1 MKQNIHSDNKLV
13 SFREFVRQMHLLNK
27 ADDPE
32 LVLKLVVSWTK
43 GQPFLTKK
51 LIQYVL
57 QSPQKIPLGK
67 ETIAVEKIVRE
78 RLLKEFKQDKLTLG
92 IRFFLYQKQLEK
104 ILKQTKN
111 SNKIAEQSHLKALQ
125 KELGLS
131 DKQCRTIRKR
141 ILDSELKQ
149 VISKSSKTIT
159 TIENKNGKIALES
172 DREPIE
178 KVNSNLSP
186 EIANLAKQ
194 TSQAPLNSQLIKRE
208 NLPQITKKVI
218 NKKWFWLVLI
228 FPLLF
233 LLIKGLNTTKSD
245 RLETA
250 TESITDRPNICIDLS
265 SRQSPRMSLGEKILT
280 QEHSNLKPQSKIP
293 LYEGSAAFAR
303 CEFTS
308 AKQKFQQSLIKS
320 QNNPEA
326 LIYSNNVSAI
336 TQPHLKI
343 AVSVPL
349 GSNPNVAWE
358 ILRGVAQAQAQ
369 INQQGGIQEKLLLVQ
384 IVDDDNDPEIV
395 RQVALELAADES
407 ILAVVG
413 HNDSNA
419 SIAGSQIYQE
429 QGLVMISPTSSS
441 TKLSGIGSYIFRTA
455 FSVAALANTLADYA
469 SVSSLSDI
477 TICVDSSSSAS
488 SSFIEEF
495 ILEMTRDRGQQTTV
509 ECDFASDDFD
519 PQQII
524 QQSIAQ
530 NADALLLA
538 PFVVNNNSAI
548 ALARANQ
555 QQLALLGN
563 HSLYTY
569 ETVQKGQDAVVGM
582 VLTSPWLPD
591 TNPQDNFEQA
601 ANKYWGGAVNWRTA
615 TAYDATLVLIKGL
628 QKAKTRSQ
636 LQTILTLPNFI
647 VEGATGEITFENGD
661 RFGTVELARIER
673 SDSGQYQF
681 AHLKIGQ

>member
-32 LVLKLVVSWTK
+32 LVLKLVVGWTK

-78 RLLKEFKQDKLTLG
+78 RLIKEFKQDNLTLG

-104 ILKQTKN
+104 FLKQTEN
-111 SNKIAEQSHLKALQ
+111 RNKIAEQDYLKALQ

-149 VISKSSKTIT
+149 VINKSLI
-159 TIENKNGKIALES
+159 TIENKNGELALES
-172 DREPIE
+172 ERERIE

-186 EIANLAKQ
+186 EIADLAKP
-194 TSQAPLNSQLIKRE
+194 TSQTPLNSQLIKRQ
-208 NLPQITKKVI
+208 NYPQITKTAI
-218 NKKWFWLVLI
+218 SNKLFWLFI
-228 FPLLF
+228 FFPLLF
-233 LLIKGLNTTKSD
+233 LLIKGLNTNKED
-245 RLETA
+245 RLQIA
-250 TESITDRPNICIDLS
+250 TESITNQQNVCVDLS
-265 SRQSPRMSLGEKILT
+265 SRQSPKMSLGEKILT
-280 QEHSNLKPQSKIP
+280 QEYSNLKPQSKIP

-303 CEFTS
+303 CEFAS

-336 TQPHLKI
+336 TQAHLKI
-343 AVSVPL
+343 AVVVPL

-395 RQVALELAADES
+395 RQVAPQLAADES

-419 SIAGSQIYQE
+419 SIAGSQIYQK
-429 QGLVMISPTSSS
+429 QGLVMITPTSSS
-441 TKLSGIGSYIFRTA
+441 TKLSGTGSYIFRTA

-469 SVSSLSDI
+469 SVSSLTDI

-488 SSFIEEF
+488 NSFVEEF
-495 ILEMTRDRGQQTTV
+495 ILEMKRDRGQQTTV
-509 ECDFASDDFD
+509 KCDFASEDFD

-538 PFVVNNNSAI
+538 PFVENNNSAI

-569 ETVQKGQDAVVGM
+569 ETVQKGKDAVVGM

-591 TNPQDNFEQA
+591 VNSQDNFEQA

-628 QKAKTRSQ
+628 QQAKTRSQ
-636 LQTILTLPNFI
+636 LQTVLTRPNFT
-647 VEGATGEITFENGD
+647 VKGATGKITFENGD
-661 RFGTVELARIER
+661 RFGTVELVRIER